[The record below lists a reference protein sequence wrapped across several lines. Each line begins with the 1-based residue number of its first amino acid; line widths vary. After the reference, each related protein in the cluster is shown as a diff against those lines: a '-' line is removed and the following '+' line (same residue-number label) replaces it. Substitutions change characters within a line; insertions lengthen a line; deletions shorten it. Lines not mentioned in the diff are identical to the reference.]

1 VLGDRARLRRV
12 LDNLL
17 GNVRSHTPAG
27 TPAHVRVSAVNGSAV
42 IEVADEGPG
51 LPAGEVDNVFRR
63 FYRADASR
71 SRDTGG
77 VGLGLSIV
85 AAIAQAHDGTVSAS
99 VGPAG
104 GAVFRI
110 TLPLIRPSS

>member
-27 TPAHVRVSAVNGSAV
+27 TAAHVRVTTGDDSAV

-51 LPAGEVDNVFRR
+51 LPTGEADNVFRR

-71 SRDTGG
+71 SRDSGG

-85 AAIAQAHDGTVSAS
+85 AAIALAHHGTVSA
-99 VGPAG
+99 GDAPDG
-104 GAVFRI
+104 GAVFRV
-110 TLPLIRPSS
+110 TLPLLTGSS

>member
-1 VLGDRARLRRV
+1 
-12 LDNLL
+12 
-17 GNVRSHTPAG
+17 
-27 TPAHVRVSAVNGSAV
+27 V

-51 LPAGEVDNVFRR
+51 LPPGEAENLFRR

-71 SRDTGG
+71 SRDSGG

-85 AAIAQAHDGTVSAS
+85 AAIAQAHEGS
-99 VGPAG
+99 VGASNGPTG

-110 TLPLIRPSS
+110 TLPLLKTTS

>member
-1 VLGDRARLRRV
+1 MRASMYDDTEFSPREAYPFVDRVMAADDANDPA
-12 LDNLL
+12 LD
-17 GNVRSHTPAG
+17 
-27 TPAHVRVSAVNGSAV
+27 GSAV

-51 LPAGEVDNVFRR
+51 LPSGDADNLFRR

-71 SRDTGG
+71 SRDSGG

-85 AAIAQAHDGTVSAS
+85 AAIAQAHHGSVSAS
-99 VGPAG
+99 AGPSG

-110 TLPLIRPSS
+110 TLPLLTTSS